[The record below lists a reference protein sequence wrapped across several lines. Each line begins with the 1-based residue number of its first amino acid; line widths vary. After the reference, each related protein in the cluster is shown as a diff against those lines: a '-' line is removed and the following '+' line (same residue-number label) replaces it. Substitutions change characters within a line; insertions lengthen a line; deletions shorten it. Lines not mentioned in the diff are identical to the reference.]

1 MLSATFNLA
10 PGNAA
15 MIKADM
21 DDYRQRRE
29 DKQPLDMPSAGS
41 PSERPEGLFAGK
53 LIMDAGL
60 RGHAVGGA
68 QVSETPAASSSTPTT
83 PPPPMSTNSSA
94 TSKPKSK
101 SSST

>member
-41 PSERPEGLFAGK
+41 TFKRP
-53 LIMDAGL
+53 
-60 RGHAVGGA
+60 GA
-68 QVSETPAASSSTPTT
+68 TLPASSSRMPACAA
-83 PPPPMSTNSSA
+83 MLSA
-94 TSKPKSK
+94 ARR
-101 SSST
+101 